1 MTPNSHPEPSA
12 ETSPEL
18 EHVTLYRGLAVPFAE
33 VQRVTADIIDHGLCK
48 VDAMHWG
55 STMASPLEIRR
66 QAVELGKTPGTIRD
80 RIQEMSGRH
89 VICGCGDILGA
100 TIYAQTYSRTD
111 DERCCLLI
119 TYSMPVGDL
128 IIDGKDFLY
137 TVFQFWDRNH
147 ARHREIVRD
156 VLEIIFGKS
165 ILPYFDAAAGL
176 KDTIERVGI
185 CDLACVDVDVI
196 RVHAQN
202 SLLVHGRYNTKFCSA
217 FQMQAPVPAERIIS
231 VARVTQV
238 PEIPS
243 RSIVLSALLS

>member
-1 MTPNSHPEPSA
+1 MLPSLLA
-12 ETSPEL
+12 REVQT
-18 EHVTLYRGLAVPFAE
+18 GLKQFLAE
-33 VQRVTADIIDHGLCK
+33 VQRVTADILDHGLCK
-48 VDAMHWG
+48 VDAMRRG
-55 STMASPLEIRR
+55 STIASPLEIRR
-66 QAVELGKTPGTIRD
+66 RAVELGKTPGTIRD
-80 RIQEMSGRH
+80 RIQEMPGRH

-100 TIYAQTYSRTD
+100 TIYAQTYSRTE

-176 KDTIERVGI
+176 KDTIGRIGI

-196 RVHAQN
+196 RAHAQN
-202 SLLVHGRYNTKFCSA
+202 SLLVHGRCNTKLCSA